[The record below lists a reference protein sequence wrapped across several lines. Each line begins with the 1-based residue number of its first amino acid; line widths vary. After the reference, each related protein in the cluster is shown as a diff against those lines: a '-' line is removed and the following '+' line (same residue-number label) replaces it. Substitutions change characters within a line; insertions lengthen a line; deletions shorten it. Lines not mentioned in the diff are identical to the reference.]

1 MNESVEGGWDNLSI
15 GLTRPRCS
23 DPEYYNSL
31 YGLIG
36 TLFQVCKI
44 IIRRSCS
51 LVSCVRRAFSWW
63 ECLAT

>member
-1 MNESVEGGWDNLSI
+1 MNESVEGGFDNLSI
-15 GLTRPRCS
+15 GLTRARCS

-44 IIRRSCS
+44 LIRTPCS
-51 LVSCVRRAFSWW
+51 LVLLVRPAFSWW
-63 ECLAT
+63 ECPAT